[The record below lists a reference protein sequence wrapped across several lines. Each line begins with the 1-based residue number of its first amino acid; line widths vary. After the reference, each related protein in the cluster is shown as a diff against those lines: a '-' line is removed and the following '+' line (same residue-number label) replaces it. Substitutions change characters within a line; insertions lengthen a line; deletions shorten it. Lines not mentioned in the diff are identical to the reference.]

1 MKGWI
6 LRVGYIQPYLYLK
19 KSVVGIGLFLADSE
33 HLGAAGWAYALGS
46 RLAVL
51 HGDGFSVAHFFL
63 GSALHTICLHDSSFL
78 EAICYKQ

>member
-1 MKGWI
+1 MEI
-6 LRVGYIQPYLYLK
+6 SSLVYIF
-19 KSVVGIGLFLADSE
+19 KSFVVSALFLADSE
-33 HLGAAGWAYALGS
+33 HFGATGWAYTLGS

-51 HGDGFSVAHFFL
+51 HGDGSSVAHFFL